1 MKKSL
6 FTKIFFTQIFV
17 NLVVILLIIPTMFF
31 VIGEYFVD
39 THRESI
45 LQDATRVAHMGTKIA
60 DLGGDEKTWDFFRS
74 GIEFVSGQSNV
85 LVTDADGNVIVA
97 PRNTAGVD
105 LSRINKN
112 FIKSAEEGRSMVA
125 LYPKGSTFS
134 EQTLVAIVPIQKR
147 DNLTG
152 DTHFLGASIA
162 FKPMPQ
168 IRRIQ
173 NRIIDIVLMVQL
185 LGWVIAFVVAFI
197 LTRQIVKPVKRMRDA
212 AKSIAA
218 GNFEERIPVTSA
230 DEIGQLSKSFNS
242 MTESLSEL
250 ENMRSSFISDVSH
263 ELRTPM
269 TIISGFV
276 EGILDGTVPE
286 EDREKYLSTVLEE
299 IKRLSRLVSELLEA
313 SRLEQ
318 GKNEIKKAPVDINRL
333 LLETVFANEKRLE
346 EKEINLELKLDE
358 SNPLAFADK
367 DSIKRVLINLIDNA
381 IKFTPPEGKILL
393 ATLHKDKKVYVSI
406 KNSGEGISK
415 EDLRHIWERFYKT
428 DKSRSNDKKGVGLGL
443 HIVKT
448 IVNAHGGEIFAE
460 SEEGKSATFTF
471 VLDEAPKNS
480 VI

>member
-1 MKKSL
+1 
-6 FTKIFFTQIFV
+6 
-17 NLVVILLIIPTMFF
+17 
-31 VIGEYFVD
+31 
-39 THRESI
+39 
-45 LQDATRVAHMGTKIA
+45 MGTKIA
-60 DLGGDEKTWDFFRS
+60 DLGGDEKAWDFFRS

-85 LVTDADGNVIVA
+85 LVTNSDGNVIVA
-97 PRNTAGVD
+97 PKNNAGVNLD
-105 LSRINKN
+105 RINKN
-112 FIKSAEEGRSMVA
+112 FIKSAQDGRSMIA
-125 LYPKGSTFS
+125 LYPKGNTFS

-147 DNLTG
+147 DDLAG
-152 DTHFLGASIA
+152 KTHFLGASIA
-162 FKPMPQ
+162 FKPIPQ
-168 IRRIQ
+168 IRYIQ
-173 NRIIDIVLMVQL
+173 NRIINIVCMVQL
-185 LGWVIAFVVAFI
+185 LAWIIAFIVAFV

-218 GNFEERIPVTSA
+218 GNFDERIPVTSA
-230 DEIGQLSKSFNS
+230 DEIGELSQSFNS

-276 EGILDGTVPE
+276 EGVLDGTVPE
-286 EDREKYLSTVLEE
+286 ADREKYLSTVLEE

-318 GKNEIKKAPVDINRL
+318 GKTEIKKEPVDINRL
-333 LLETVFANEKRLE
+333 LLETVFANEQRLND
-346 EKEINLELKLDE
+346 KKINLDLNLDE
-358 SNPLAFADK
+358 STPLAFADK

-381 IKFTPPEGKILL
+381 IKFTPCEGKMLL
-393 ATLHKDKKVYVSI
+393 TTLHKDKKVYVSV

-415 EDLRHIWERFYKT
+415 NDLRHIWERFYKT

-448 IVNAHGGEIFAE
+448 IISRHGGEIFAE

-471 VLDEAPKNS
+471 VLDEAPRNS